1 MKIPECPTP
10 PPDKDAG
17 KRRDHLLVR
26 PWDWIETNQ
35 RKALRM
41 VGISFREQ
49 ADSEDL
55 RAHVVAEDPRYPL
68 LCVNGD
74 LNFGVRLDAE
84 TGLPEGGRGC
94 ICHARDG
101 DTCICDLGTNA
112 GSEAPL

>member
-1 MKIPECPTP
+1 MNPETNSLEGEVDLP
-10 PPDKDAG
+10 A
-17 KRRDHLLVR
+17 LVR

-49 ADSEDL
+49 DESEDL

-74 LNFGVRLDAE
+74 LNFGVWLDAE

-101 DTCICDLGTNA
+101 DTCICDLWTNSPVRPTTPA
-112 GSEAPL
+112 